1 MENTDELNASME
13 VLYFPKLQTS
23 LIRVIIPGSLICATL
38 KQDGYAIEP
47 KERRR
52 IEKKTQ
58 VVQDP
63 AELKVLH
70 NVAAGTPSGA
80 SSASKTSIVIRIANW
95 CVSTCCELIHQ
106 RRWPRRRRKAMA
118 RTRDSPGVICAHCS
132 TRMVHHP

>member
-1 MENTDELNASME
+1 MLPGLLMAKRSAE
-13 VLYFPKLQTS
+13 VA
-23 LIRVIIPGSLICATL
+23 LICA
-38 KQDGYAIEP
+38 YA
-47 KERRR
+47 KARRVCNR
-52 IEKKTQ
+52 AEGEEKNRKKTQ

-80 SSASKTSIVIRIANW
+80 SSSSKPSIVIRIANW

>member
-1 MENTDELNASME
+1 MRDA
-13 VLYFPKLQTS
+13 KAR
-23 LIRVIIPGSLICATL
+23 RV
-38 KQDGYAIEP
+38 AIEP

-132 TRMVHHP
+132 ARMVHHP